1 MGQTPTPT
9 TTATEAPGDPASAPG
24 DGREVL
30 IVFHEPIPGGATLS
44 VLRTLP
50 LLASRG
56 WRFRFWVAEP
66 SALAEH
72 LRGLGF
78 EVDGGERTV
87 SYSLRALRLPPG
99 PRERL
104 RAMPRYLSALR
115 RLARERRP
123 ALAHVNSLTT
133 LAEGAVLR
141 SAGVPVVAHIHEM
154 IAPTA
159 KGAAARA
166 GVRAVSTEAIGVSG
180 ACAARLAIGGWHP
193 HVVDEAAEYPAEPTA
208 RRRQPSE
215 PAVVGSVG
223 VISRRKGSDVFV
235 EAAALVKEQRPETR
249 FVLVGSPTDPLDADW
264 AEGMLARAEQA
275 GVEHRPS
282 ADVPERLAGLDV
294 FALPSR
300 IDPCP
305 ISLLEAMGAGV
316 ATVGA
321 ETDGIPEQLDGGEA
335 GMLVPRED
343 PAALAAAIVELV
355 DDPGRAAE
363 LGRRG
368 RARALDR
375 YSLERQALGLERVWL
390 EALTR

>member
-1 MGQTPTPT
+1 MARTPTPT
-9 TTATEAPGDPASAPG
+9 TTATEPAIGPRPGA
-24 DGREVL
+24 GREVL
-30 IVFHEPIPGGATLS
+30 IVFHEPILGGATLS

-50 LLASRG
+50 LLADRG

-66 SALAEH
+66 SALAAH
-72 LRGLGF
+72 LRGLGY

-104 RAMPRYLSALR
+104 RAMPRYLGALR
-115 RLARERRP
+115 RLALERRP

-133 LAEGAVLR
+133 LAEGAALR
-141 SAGVPVVAHIHEM
+141 SAGIPVVAHIHEM

-166 GVRAVSTEAIGVSG
+166 GIRVVATEAIGVSR
-180 ACAARLAIGGWHP
+180 ACAARIAIGGRHP
-193 HVVDEAAEYPAEPTA
+193 HVVDEAAEYPVEPTA
-208 RRRQPSE
+208 RRRGRGT

-235 EAAALVKEQRPETR
+235 EAAAIVAGRRPGTR
-249 FVLVGSPTDPLDADW
+249 FVLVGSPTDPLDAEW
-264 AEGMLARAEQA
+264 AAEVLRRAA
-275 GVEHRPS
+275 AVGVEHRPR
-282 ADVPERLAGLDV
+282 ADVPELLTSLDV

-300 IDPCP
+300 VDPCP

-316 ATVGA
+316 PSIGA
-321 ETDGIPEQLDGGEA
+321 ESDGIPEQLAGGAA
-335 GMLVPRED
+335 GLLVARED
-343 PAALAAAIVELV
+343 PVALAAAIVELI
-355 DDPGRAAE
+355 DDPERAAE
-363 LGRRG
+363 LGGRG
-368 RARALDR
+368 RARALEH

-390 EALTR
+390 QALSR